1 MRQRGGAGPVKP
13 PFGKPCGQQVGK
25 LHIVPLCKEGVGV
38 APDAQLGQVY
48 DCGVAAVAVDAW
60 GKKGAPFR
68 AGPSSCPLPPIVAWL
83 VGDIAAVADDD
94 GDAGQLF
101 EIGGRYGV
109 LAVSAPNGLMVC
121 IAWGVSPS
129 GKTNPLPGS

>member
-25 LHIVPLCKEGVGV
+25 LHIVLLCKEEVGV

-48 DCGVAAVAVDAW
+48 DCGVAAVAVDAL
-60 GKKGAPFR
+60 GKRARHFEPAPP
-68 AGPSSCPLPPIVAWL
+68 AVHCPPIVAWL

-101 EIGGRYGV
+101 EIGGRYVV

-129 GKTNPLPGS
+129 GNTNPLPGS